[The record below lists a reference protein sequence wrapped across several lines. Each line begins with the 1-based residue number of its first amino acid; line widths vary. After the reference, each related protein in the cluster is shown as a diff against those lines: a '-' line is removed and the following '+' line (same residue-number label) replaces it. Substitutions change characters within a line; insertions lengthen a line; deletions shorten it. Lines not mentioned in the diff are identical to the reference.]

1 MSSRRIERVNE
12 LLKHELG
19 EILRRDF
26 NLNDTGL
33 LSVTAVETA
42 SDLRSAR
49 VFVSV
54 LGTDDQ
60 RKLARRLL
68 DEHRVRI
75 QGEIGRNIVLKFT
88 PTLTFLLDDSVA
100 KADRVLRIIDDL
112 ERGGAGGPPGTAA

>member
-112 ERGGAGGPPGTAA
+112 ERGGAGGAPGTAA

>member
-26 NLNDTGL
+26 NLADTGL
-33 LSVTAVETA
+33 VSVNAVETA
-42 SDLRSAR
+42 GDLRSAR

-54 LGTDDQ
+54 LGNPDQ
-60 RKLARRLL
+60 RKLARRRL
-68 DEHRVRI
+68 DENRVRI

-88 PTLTFLLDDSVA
+88 PALTFVLEDTVA
-100 KADRVLRIIDDL
+100 KANRVLQILDDL
-112 ERGGAGGPPGTAA
+112 ERGGAGSGSPPPA